1 MEEDGQCSD
10 YESDNPDEDVI
21 DEDVITYSK
30 MTIKK
35 LTTKVMELTL
45 SVEDYFSYDVK
56 MKKV

>member
-1 MEEDGQCSD
+1 MK
-10 YESDNPDEDVI
+10 SDNPDEDVI

-45 SVEDYFSYDVK
+45 SVEDYLSYDVK